1 MDTPLAQM
9 PLERLETDIV
19 RLGADLT
26 ARLGQWLA
34 LVAEFD
40 RREAA
45 RRWGFRSTS
54 DWLAWR
60 CGISARA
67 ARDHVRVAR
76 GLADRPLIRAALLSG
91 ELSYSKVRALTRA
104 PGSEDEAD
112 LVARAR
118 SSTAS
123 ELERFVG
130 RLRTAPS
137 ANVDVANAAHARRYV
152 DWGWDEDGSLWF
164 RGRLPADDGAAF
176 IEAVEAAA
184 AAVHPPADGESGHG
198 DDDGRDHEHDHDE
211 DGDREP
217 PPRAPLGARRADA
230 LAEIVLSGCPRAQVV
245 LHVDGPALAC
255 TATGDA
261 ERAGDT
267 CEIEAGPAVPSETAR
282 RLACDAD
289 LMLARPAAGRTLD
302 LGRRQRVVSPALRT
316 ALERRDRGCRFPGCD
331 RRHDLH
337 AHHVHHW
344 AHGGSTDRRNLVLLC
359 RFHHRMVHEEGFTV
373 AGAVGER
380 FVFWRPDGV
389 PVPQVPETP
398 TRFTATAQP
407 PPPATLV
414 AA

>member
-9 PLERLETDIV
+9 ALERLERDIV
-19 RLGADLT
+19 RLGAELT
-26 ARLGQWLA
+26 RRLAEWLA
-34 LVAEFD
+34 LVGEFD

-76 GLADRPLIRAALLSG
+76 GLADRPVIRAALRSG

-104 PGSEDEAD
+104 PAGGDEAD

-118 SSTAS
+118 NSTAS

-130 RLRTAPS
+130 ALRSAPS
-137 ANVDVANAAHARRYV
+137 ADLDTANAAHARRYV

-176 IEAVEAAA
+176 IEAVEGAAD
-184 AAVHPPADGESGHG
+184 AVHPPAS
-198 DDDGRDHEHDHDE
+198 DDADDE
-211 DGDREP
+211 AGGPRQP
-217 PPRAPLGARRADA
+217 PRRAPLGARRADA

-245 LHVDGPALAC
+245 LHVDAPALAC
-255 TATGDA
+255 TADT
-261 ERAGDT
+261 AGEKAGET
-267 CEIEAGPAVPSETAR
+267 CAIEHGPAVPSETAR

-289 LMLARPAAGRTLD
+289 LVLAVPAAGRTLD

-337 AHHVHHW
+337 AHHVRHW
-344 AHGGSTDRRNLVLLC
+344 AHGGATDRRNLVLLC
-359 RFHHRMVHEEGFTV
+359 RFHHRMVHEEGFAV
-373 AGAVGER
+373 ARVDGEDFLFR
-380 FVFWRPDGV
+380 RPDGV
-389 PVPQVPETP
+389 AIPPVPETP
-398 TRFTATAQP
+398 ERFAASAQRS
-407 PPPATLV
+407 PPATLV